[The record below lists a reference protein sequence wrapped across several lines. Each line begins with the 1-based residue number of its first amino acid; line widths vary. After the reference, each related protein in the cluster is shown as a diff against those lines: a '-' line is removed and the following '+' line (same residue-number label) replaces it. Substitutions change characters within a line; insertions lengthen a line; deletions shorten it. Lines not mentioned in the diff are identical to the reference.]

1 MFKYSIK
8 NLREEDKNFFK
19 DMIPYL
25 SQYIIKYEMKEG
37 DVFIYCD
44 VDNENQIRNCLDNL
58 INMINKNIL
67 SEKLKKLK
75 L

>member
-1 MFKYSIK
+1 
-8 NLREEDKNFFK
+8 
-19 DMIPYL
+19 MIPYL

-67 SEKLKKLK
+67 SEKLKN
-75 L
+75 